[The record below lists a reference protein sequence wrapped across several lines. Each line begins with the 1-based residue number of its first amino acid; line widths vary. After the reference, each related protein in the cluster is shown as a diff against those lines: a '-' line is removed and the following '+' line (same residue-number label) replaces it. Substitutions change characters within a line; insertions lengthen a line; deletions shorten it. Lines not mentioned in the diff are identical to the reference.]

1 MIDDNNGCITKS
13 KLTLTVKTIGKY
25 NNRSRVTA
33 KQTNKQLQRQK
44 TDKHLGR
51 NHTKGINLKFTD
63 LLRTHARGE
72 LNEK

>member
-1 MIDDNNGCITKS
+1 MANIITGA
-13 KLTLTVKTIGKY
+13 GKRQ
-25 NNRSRVTA
+25 N
-33 KQTNKQLQRQK
+33 KQTNKQIQRQK